1 MFESLKNAF
10 NKAKSAIFGEDMF
23 LPSGPHV
30 SKAEKKVT
38 VRIVRLLSAADLA
51 KVRAGL
57 DEGHVVFVNITAIK
71 NHKELQSIVNQLHAM
86 TGSTD
91 SHFYG
96 LDPRWLVMSRFELES
111 AKKKKQDQKE
121 TEPAKPAEKKPAK
134 PEQKKE
140 KPKQKKS

>member
-10 NKAKSAIFGEDMF
+10 NKAKLAIFGEDMF

-30 SKAEKKVT
+30 SKTEKLVKVN
-38 VRIVRLLSAADLA
+38 IVRLLSAADLA
-51 KVRAGL
+51 KVRTGL

-86 TGSTD
+86 ANSTD

-96 LDPRWLVMSRFELES
+96 LDPRWLVMSKFELES
-111 AKKKKQDQKE
+111 VKKKEDKPKE
-121 TEPAKPAEKKPAK
+121 TAPVKPTTLKAKTPAKPAGLKK
-134 PEQKKE
+134 KKA
-140 KPKQKKS
+140 